1 MLEKLS
7 RRFAKAGYLAL
18 GLEIVVVILGILIA
32 FQIDRW
38 AEDRRDRKLE
48 QNYLVRLHEDLRL
61 EIDSIDASIRFAGS
75 RLAAV
80 VLLEQAIKDPE
91 IVADNPDAIPV
102 AIEKATWRS
111 FPQINAFVYTEL
123 QNTGHLALI
132 RSESLRR
139 DLADHYASFRHYSRV
154 GLERHVQNQFE
165 LLTAGILST
174 SELRHIENGSW
185 SGTSANVS
193 VERATEIIQD
203 FMRRPDA
210 VRLLPN
216 IAQHHAF
223 NLRVMEL
230 LKRETQDKI
239 RQIEALLEAFDG

>member
-18 GLEIVVVILGILIA
+18 GLEIVVVIVGILIA

-139 DLADHYASFRHYSRV
+139 DLADHYAWHLPGGGNHASR
-154 GLERHVQNQFE
+154 
-165 LLTAGILST
+165 
-174 SELRHIENGSW
+174 
-185 SGTSANVS
+185 
-193 VERATEIIQD
+193 
-203 FMRRPDA
+203 
-210 VRLLPN
+210 
-216 IAQHHAF
+216 AF
-223 NLRVMEL
+223 
-230 LKRETQDKI
+230 
-239 RQIEALLEAFDG
+239 